1 MARIGTPWGR
11 IELRIDEEAGQML
24 DWLHTMTNNHN
35 ETILVDWLVDGM
47 GHNHNEIVIDA
58 AAVGAEA
65 VDEEPS

>member
-1 MARIGTPWGR
+1 
-11 IELRIDEEAGQML
+11 ML